1 MEAALGSLI
10 VMIFVG
16 LLLLLILRALFLWYW
31 KINLIVQ
38 KLDGILN
45 ELKRKNIPDNPTS
58 EIENR

>member
-45 ELKRKNIPDNPTS
+45 ELKVRNIPGNPTS

>member
-16 LLLLLILRALFLWYW
+16 LLLLLILRSLFLWYR

-45 ELKRKNIPDNPTS
+45 ELKVRNIPGNPTS

>member
-1 MEAALGSLI
+1 MEALGSLI

-45 ELKRKNIPDNPTS
+45 ELKVRNIPGNPTS

>member
-1 MEAALGSLI
+1 METLGAALTFLLVG
-10 VMIFVG
+10 FV
-16 LLLLLILRALFLWYW
+16 LFMILRALFLWYW

-45 ELKRKNIPDNPTS
+45 ELKVRNILGNPTS

>member
-16 LLLLLILRALFLWYW
+16 LLLLLILRSLFLWYW

-45 ELKRKNIPDNPTS
+45 ELKVRNIPGNPTS